1 MSILVELTRST
12 APGEWDADLAPE
24 GPPGLHDTL
33 IGREREIA
41 DVRARLAAPGCRL
54 LTVTGLAGVGKSAL
68 VRAALADRTGTDPG
82 AAVSVDLAAAAD
94 ADGVWTRV
102 AAALTRPPDGD
113 AREAAWTA
121 LADRAAD
128 RELLLVLDNGDLAA
142 RAVAGDIAVLLR
154 RIPRLC
160 VVFTSRVALDIH
172 AERIFPLGP
181 LATGSAGAAGPSA
194 ASDAARLF
202 VARLQPHYRWAVTS
216 AADRDAIAEICAL
229 LEGVPLAVEE
239 AARAVGALSPRRML
253 QRIRDGEQL
262 YSRRLVDIPSR
273 HGSMDA
279 ALSWG
284 DAALTAGELQLLRR
298 LSACEAAFDLA
309 VAQQVAGL
317 TWAQTVQ
324 GLDALVR
331 KSLLHS
337 VKREGAEPEFRMF
350 RATRQ
355 HYRARLAADPADLA
369 ATRARHATHT
379 LEFALQARQGLRLP
393 KERAYWLELVAERT
407 PDLFA
412 IARLNQEAGEHAAAA
427 RMLLALEEA
436 WTVHDL
442 LGTAGALLDGSLAA
456 LTGAEGAQ
464 ATEAAARWA
473 LTEGDWA
480 RAEAYIERLGRSLD
494 AAARA
499 AAFRAELMLGRG
511 DAVGALQ
518 QAAFALAGKR
528 APGGTVA
535 AARVLRTLAAARAA
549 IGRRQPEEP
558 LVKAA
563 RGLLELGEPRQAA
576 LTLAA
581 LAVAQRGHARA
592 RAAAGEAVELL
603 LAHAAPVRDVRAVL
617 LAAAGT
623 VPAGGEAYR
632 RLGALADRIPERGDD
647 APQGA
652 PEPAA
657 PDGRGGVLLA
667 ARAALAE
674 AAREEAEAAPAG
686 GLERL
691 THRQLQVAELV
702 AEGMTNRQIAR
713 ALELSEWTV
722 VNHLRQ
728 VMQRLDCPS
737 RVHVARIVQGR
748 ATARLSG

>member
-12 APGEWDADLAPE
+12 APGEWDADLAPD

-68 VRAALADRTGTDPG
+68 VRAALADRTGTDFVV
-82 AAVSVDLAAAAD
+82 VSVDLAAAAD

-102 AAALTRPPDGD
+102 AAALRQPQDGD

-142 RAVAGDIAVLLR
+142 RAVAGDLAVLLR

-160 VVFTSRVALDIH
+160 VVFTSRIALDIH

-181 LATGSAGAAGPSA
+181 LATGAAGAAGPSA

-216 AADRDAIAEICAL
+216 AADRDGIAEICAL

-262 YSRRLVDIPSR
+262 YSRRLVDVPSR
-273 HGSMDA
+273 HGSMNA

-298 LSACEAAFDLA
+298 LSVCEAAFDLA

-317 TWAQTVQ
+317 NWAQTVQ

-350 RATRQ
+350 RATRR
-355 HYRARLAADPADLA
+355 HYRTRLAADPADLA
-369 ATRARHATHT
+369 ATRARHAAHT

-412 IARLNQEAGEHAAAA
+412 IARLNQEAGDHAAAA

-456 LTGAEGAQ
+456 LTGAEGTQ

-480 RAEAYIERLGRSLD
+480 RAEVYAERLGRGLD
-494 AAARA
+494 AARA
-499 AAFRAELMLGRG
+499 AALRAELMLGRG

-518 QAAFALAGKR
+518 QAEFALAGKR
-528 APGGTVA
+528 APGSTVA
-535 AARVLRTLAAARAA
+535 TARVLRTLAAARAA
-549 IGRRQPEEP
+549 VGRRQPEEP

-592 RAAAGEAVELL
+592 RAGAGEAVELL

-617 LAAAGT
+617 VAAAGT

-632 RLGALADRIPERGDD
+632 RLGALADRIPARGDD
-647 APQGA
+647 VPQGA
-652 PEPAA
+652 QEPAV
-657 PDGRGGVLLA
+657 PDGHGGVLLA

>member
-1 MSILVELTRST
+1 MSILVELTRCT
-12 APGEWDADLAPE
+12 VPGEWSGDLDHDGAPA
-24 GPPGLHDTL
+24 LHDTL
-33 IGREREIA
+33 IGREQEIA
-41 DVRARLAAPGCRL
+41 DLRARLTAPGCRL

-68 VRAALADRTGTDPG
+68 VRAALADRTGTDPV
-82 AAVSVDLAAAAD
+82 AAVSVELAAAAD
-94 ADGVWTRV
+94 ADGVWARV
-102 AAALTRPPDGD
+102 AAALGRPSDGD

-121 LADRAAD
+121 LVDRAAD

-142 RAVAGDIAVLLR
+142 PAVAGDIAALLR

-181 LATGSAGAAGPSA
+181 LATGAAGAAGPSA
-194 ASDAARLF
+194 GSDAARLF
-202 VARLQPHYRWAVTS
+202 DARLQPHYRWAATS
-216 AADRDAIAEICAL
+216 AADRDSIAEICAL

-239 AARAVGALSPRRML
+239 AARSVGALSPRSML
-253 QRIRDGEQL
+253 QRLRDGEQL
-262 YSRRLVDIPSR
+262 YSRRLVDVPSR
-273 HGSMDA
+273 HGSMNA

-284 DAALTAGELQLLRR
+284 DGALTAGELQLLRR
-298 LSACEAAFDLA
+298 LSVCEAAFDLA

-317 TWAQTVQ
+317 NWAETVR

-350 RATRQ
+350 RATR
-355 HYRARLAADPADLA
+355 HYYRARLAADPADLA
-369 ATRARHATHT
+369 ATRARHAAHT
-379 LEFALQARQGLRLP
+379 LEFALQARQGLRMP
-393 KERAYWLELVAERT
+393 QERGYWLELVAERT
-407 PDLFA
+407 PDLCA
-412 IARLNQEAGEHAAAA
+412 IARLNQEAGDHSSVA

-442 LGTAGALLDGSLAA
+442 LGVVGALLDGSLPA
-456 LTGAEGAQ
+456 LKGAEAAE

-480 RAEAYIERLGRSLD
+480 RAEVYVESLGRGRD
-494 AAARA
+494 ATARA
-499 AAFRAELMLGRG
+499 AALRAELLLGRG
-511 DAVGALQ
+511 DAAGALQ
-518 QAAFALAGKR
+518 QAECALAGKR
-528 APGGTVA
+528 PPGNAVT
-535 AARVLRTLAAARAA
+535 AARALRTLAAARTAV
-549 IGRRQPEEP
+549 GRRQPEEP

-563 RGLLELGEPRQAA
+563 RGLLDLGEPRHAA

-581 LAVAQRGHARA
+581 LARAQRGDVRA
-592 RAAAGEAVELL
+592 RAGAGEAVELL
-603 LAHAAPVRDVRAVL
+603 LAHAAPVRDVHAVL
-617 LAAAGT
+617 TAAAGT
-623 VPAGGEAYR
+623 VPAGGEAHR
-632 RLGALADRIPERGDD
+632 RLCALADRLPPLGDD
-647 APQGA
+647 VPPGA

-657 PDGRGGVLLA
+657 ADPRGVLLT
-667 ARAALAE
+667 ARTVLAE
-674 AAREEAEAAPAG
+674 AVREEAEAAPAG

-748 ATARLSG
+748 AAARLPG